1 MKHEQKE
8 WGKKAVPLLLSC
20 SLTVQ
25 ASNFD
30 VTSLCF
36 PLDCVMCSFYSADLS
51 HEQIVCCRKCPN
63 FSQRSSPLLFSGP
76 LKAPWV
82 LFPSVC
88 VQCCAFLTCD
98 VHSCSPLLTCLL
110 YLKKEGVKKM
120 EAWTWG
126 EMFNAASACFNLLVA
141 QWETSQMNPMSDPLF
156 EVLC

>member
-1 MKHEQKE
+1 MR
-8 WGKKAVPLLLSC
+8 KKAVPLLLSC

-63 FSQRSSPLLFSGP
+63 FSQRSPPLLFSGP
-76 LKAPWV
+76 LQSTLGVVSLCLCPV
-82 LFPSVC
+82 LC
-88 VQCCAFLTCD
+88 LLTCD

-110 YLKKEGVKKM
+110 YLKKEGVKKWRHGR
-120 EAWTWG
+120 EVKC
-126 EMFNAASACFNLLVA
+126 FQLQASACFNLLVT
-141 QWETSQMNPMSDPLF
+141 QLETSQTNPMSDPLF
-156 EVLC
+156 